1 MGKRSSSRWVDDA
14 QTLST
19 DGVPPKPEAD
29 WQCDVLK
36 LVAKNPPLNPSESGW
51 HFTDGLQAAIAL
63 CPGLV
68 RVVGQDQA
76 LDRAELYPV
85 AVAAVKWFEAHR
97 TPYVL
102 ERRGS
107 VLVQVDATPCPSGP
121 APSETTTVV

>member
-1 MGKRSSSRWVDDA
+1 MGKRSSRWVDDA
-14 QTLST
+14 ETSST
-19 DGVPPKPEAD
+19 DGVPLKPKAA
-29 WQCDVLK
+29 WQYDVLK
-36 LVAKNPPLNPSESGW
+36 LVVDNSPPTPLDNWKFMEALEA
-51 HFTDGLQAAIAL
+51 TIAL

-68 RVVGQDQA
+68 CVVGEKQGFNGF
-76 LDRAELYPV
+76 ELYPV

>member
-1 MGKRSSSRWVDDA
+1 MGNRSSRWVDDA
-14 QTLST
+14 QTSST
-19 DGVPPKPEAD
+19 DGVLLKPKAK
-29 WQCDVLK
+29 WQYDVLK
-36 LVAKNPPLNPSESGW
+36 LVVDNSPPTPLDNWKFMEAL
-51 HFTDGLQAAIAL
+51 HTTIAL

-68 RVVGQDQA
+68 CVVGEEQGFNGH
-76 LDRAELYPV
+76 EIYPV